1 MRMGRVAYNAGP
13 ANVMFVGLEAH
24 LTRLTIELYPISSYI
39 HHKPKREIVVIWPNL
54 AIINQ
59 L

>member
-54 AIINQ
+54 AI
-59 L
+59 